1 MACHSRITTE
11 VQHRRE
17 RDVQLDTHR
26 GADRS
31 RRARHI
37 TNVVASPNMAQDG
50 LGFVVTGG
58 VFWRSSDVGLTWTI
72 LELDVTP
79 SDFTVAAGDRSI

>member
-1 MACHSRITTE
+1 
-11 VQHRRE
+11 
-17 RDVQLDTHR
+17 
-26 GADRS
+26 
-31 RRARHI
+31 
-37 TNVVASPNMAQDG
+37 MAQDG

-79 SDFTVAAGDRSI
+79 FDFTVAAGDRSI